1 MKQQI
6 QFGKSKIHYSVIKS
20 RRLKTSQIV
29 VDKDNV
35 IVRTPFKKS
44 KSEIEDIVKEKASWI
59 YRKQFEFKKQKS
71 SVVKPTYS
79 DGTTLPYL
87 GKNCILIV
95 KTNQKKSSI
104 KFKNSKFIV
113 SIESK
118 RPLKKFVKNL
128 YESWLENKSSNYL
141 YKRAQKLASKTGI
154 KPSKIIVKSL
164 KDRWGSATKDR
175 TINLNV
181 NLLKVPRDVIDYII
195 IHELCHVRIKDHSFR
210 YWNLVRKFMSNYQDK
225 IAWLKANSKQIL
237 G

>member
-1 MKQQI
+1 LKQQI

-59 YRKQFEFKKQKS
+59 YRKQFEFKNQKS

-95 KTNQKKSSI
+95 KTNQKKS
-104 KFKNSKFIV
+104 KNHQLN
-113 SIESK
+113 
-118 RPLKKFVKNL
+118 LKI
-128 YESWLENKSSNYL
+128 
-141 YKRAQKLASKTGI
+141 Q
-154 KPSKIIVKSL
+154 
-164 KDRWGSATKDR
+164 
-175 TINLNV
+175 
-181 NLLKVPRDVIDYII
+181 NLLF
-195 IHELCHVRIKDHSFR
+195 L
-210 YWNLVRKFMSNYQDK
+210 
-225 IAWLKANSKQIL
+225 
-237 G
+237 